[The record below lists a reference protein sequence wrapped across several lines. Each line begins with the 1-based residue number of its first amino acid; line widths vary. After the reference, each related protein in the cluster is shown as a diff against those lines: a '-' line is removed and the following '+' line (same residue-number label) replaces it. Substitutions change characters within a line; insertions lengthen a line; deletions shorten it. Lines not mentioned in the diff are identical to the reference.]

1 MSNILDKII
10 ATKIDEVAHAKKQ
23 QSLAELKSLIAHN
36 DERDFI
42 LSLQEKHKT
51 NAQAVIAEIK
61 KASPSKGIIRE
72 DFDPIMIAQS
82 YETAGAACL
91 SVLTDKQYFH
101 GDLSYIQA
109 IKQRCQLPILRK
121 DFIIDPYQIYESKAF
136 GADCILLIAA
146 ALELTKMREFESI
159 AKSLNMA
166 VLVESHNIKELE
178 AALELETLLIGINNR
193 DLKTFDVSLQTTID
207 LLSHIDDDTLVIT
220 ESGILGRGD
229 VELMHRHNIH
239 TFLVGE
245 AFMRQDNPGQALQTI
260 FNT

>member
-146 ALELTKMREFESI
+146 ALELTKMKEFESI

-207 LLSHIDDDTLVIT
+207 LKAKIPSDRIIIT
-220 ESGILGRGD
+220 ESGIFTREDIQLMNSHD
-229 VELMHRHNIH
+229 VS
-239 TFLVGE
+239 TFLIGE
-245 AFMRQDNPGQALQTI
+245 AFMRDLEPGISLKNLI
-260 FNT
+260 D